1 MGGKPVIT
9 LGYDDRVHAIY
20 YTLKEKYEYFPL
32 YSRTGLLK
40 NEYKIYPWLK
50 NQKF

>member
-1 MGGKPVIT
+1 MNRSNVLIGTVPMI
-9 LGYDDRVHAIY
+9 
-20 YTLKEKYEYFPL
+20 LKEKYEYFPL
-32 YSRTGLLK
+32 YSRTGLLR